1 MTTVWAHRGS
11 SMQFPENTLPA
22 FQNAIDLDADGIEL
36 DVQLTSDGHVVVC
49 HDETVDRTTDGHG
62 PIVSMAL
69 DQVRS
74 LNAAANTDH
83 PPAQVPLRDEALDLL
98 VPTTLGL
105 NIELKNSVER
115 YPSLI
120 EAVARAIDTHH
131 MADRIVISSFNHRCM
146 AEVAERTHNR
156 VERAILYADD
166 IVDPWDYARHL
177 DVQAVHP
184 GAHLLTDRDDVP
196 TFHDAGLTVRTWT
209 LDTPDHLRAARIL
222 DVDAVITNDPATAQ
236 RVLAED

>member
-1 MTTVWAHRGS
+1 
-11 SMQFPENTLPA
+11 
-22 FQNAIDLDADGIEL
+22 
-36 DVQLTSDGHVVVC
+36 
-49 HDETVDRTTDGHG
+49 
-62 PIVSMAL
+62 MAL

-83 PPAQVPLRDEALDLL
+83 PPAQVPLLDEVLDLL

-166 IVDPWDYARHL
+166 IVDPWDYAR
-177 DVQAVHP
+177 
-184 GAHLLTDRDDVP
+184 R
-196 TFHDAGLTVRTWT
+196 LTVRTWT

>member
-11 SMQFPENTLPA
+11 SLQFPENTLPA
-22 FQNAIDLDADGIEL
+22 FQNAIDLGADGIEL

-62 PIVSMAL
+62 AIVSMTL

-74 LNAAANTDH
+74 LNAAHTDH
-83 PPAQVPLRDEALDLL
+83 PRVQIPLLDEVLDLL
-98 VPTTLGL
+98 APTTLGL

-115 YPSLI
+115 YPGLI
-120 EAVARAIDTHH
+120 EAVARAIDAHD

-146 AEVAERTHNR
+146 AEVAECTHNS

-177 DVQAVHP
+177 DVQSVHP
-184 GAHLLTDRDDVP
+184 GAHLLADRDDVP
-196 TFHDAGLTVRTWT
+196 KFHDAGLAVRTWT
-209 LDTPDHLRAARIL
+209 LDAPDHLRAAQTL

-236 RVLAED
+236 RVLAEN